1 MIFLLPD
8 IEKSYWKKEV
18 IVLKLRSLP
27 SRLIRK
33 ITGKT
38 PRMSRKWWRKYEKQT
53 SALQT
58 GRMTVKGQEV
68 LTRNQR
74 LQDLQANLPTRG
86 KKPNLTLPLQK
97 VSRVLAEL
105 LPRRAEVYQECLV
118 SNGFCQK
125 MIRIHLSENIV
136 EEFLN
141 VCRRTV
147 KNECVWLWILTR
159 TLLYGLFDHNITII
173 KWIAK
178 YY

>member
-1 MIFLLPD
+1 M
-8 IEKSYWKKEV
+8 
-18 IVLKLRSLP
+18 
-27 SRLIRK
+27 
-33 ITGKT
+33 
-38 PRMSRKWWRKYEKQT
+38 
-53 SALQT
+53 
-58 GRMTVKGQEV
+58 VKGQEV
-68 LTRNQR
+68 PTRNQR
-74 LQDLQANLPTRG
+74 PRDLQANLPTRG

-147 KNECVWLWILTR
+147 KNECV
-159 TLLYGLFDHNITII
+159 
-173 KWIAK
+173 
-178 YY
+178 